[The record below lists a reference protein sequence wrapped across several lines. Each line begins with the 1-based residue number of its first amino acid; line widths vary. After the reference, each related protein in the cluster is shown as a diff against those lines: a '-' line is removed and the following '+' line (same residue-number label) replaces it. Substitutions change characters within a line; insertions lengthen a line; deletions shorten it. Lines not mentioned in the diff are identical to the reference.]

1 MVDPQLINWF
11 ETLPGDERESL
22 LAEVMTG
29 IAGREPS
36 IPELRGLHEQL
47 ERVYGDGEPVTLTD
61 EQIKITY
68 SRAAIDRSI
77 AEVWGT

>member
-1 MVDPQLINWF
+1 MDRDLINWF
-11 ETLPGDERESL
+11 NALLVGERESL
-22 LAEVMTG
+22 LAELMAG

-61 EQIKITY
+61 EQLKITY
-68 SRAAIDRSI
+68 SRAAIDRAI